1 MPDVSWLIEN
11 TAATLAAVFVF
22 GLLIGSFLNVVIL
35 RTPPR
40 LEFNW
45 RREARE
51 ILELPESAEAAPPG
65 LVADRSRC
73 PKCGHQLA
81 WFENIPVLSYVM
93 LRGRCRACKTPISI
107 QYPLVELL
115 TAVASVAVVWKF
127 GTGWEAGVGLLFT
140 WMLIAMSGIDLRTT
154 LLPDDLTLPALWL
167 GLLVAASASL
177 FVAPDVALWGAAL
190 GYLTLWSVYW
200 LFKLVTGK
208 EGMGYGDFKLLAAL
222 GAFVGPQGLI
232 PIILI
237 SSIVGTVI
245 GGTMLIVRGRDRQT
259 PIPFGPFLAIAG
271 WMQFMYGEAIV
282 ATYKRT
288 MGIY

>member
-1 MPDVSWLIEN
+1 MLDFSWLFEH
-11 TAATLAAVFVF
+11 TAVLWTAVFIL

-40 LEFNW
+40 LEYAW

-51 ILELPESAEAAPPG
+51 ILELPEAAETAPPG

-73 PKCGHQLA
+73 PKCGHQLS
-81 WFENIPVLSYVM
+81 WYENIPVFSYAV
-93 LRGRCRACKTPISI
+93 LRGRCRSCKAPISI

-115 TAVASVAVVWKF
+115 SGLASVAVIAQF
-127 GTGWEAGVGLLFT
+127 GAGWEGGIALVLT
-140 WMLIAMSGIDLRTT
+140 WILIAASGIDFRTT
-154 LLPDDLTLPALWL
+154 LLPDQFTLPLLWL
-167 GLLVAASASL
+167 GLLAAATASL
-177 FVAPDVALWGAAL
+177 YVQPAQSIWGAAL
-190 GYLTLWSVYW
+190 GYLSLWSVYW

-208 EGMGYGDFKLLAAL
+208 EGMGFGDFKLLAAL

-232 PIILI
+232 PIILM
-237 SSIVGTVI
+237 SSLVGAVI
-245 GGTMLIVRGRDRQT
+245 GSAILIVRGRDRQT

-271 WMQFMYGEAIV
+271 WLQFLYGDWII

-288 MGIY
+288 MGLY

>member
-1 MPDVSWLIEN
+1 MLNFSWLFEH
-11 TAATLAAVFVF
+11 TAVLLAAVFVL

-40 LEFNW
+40 LEYGW

-51 ILELPESAEAAPPG
+51 ILELPEAEEAAPPG

-73 PKCGHQLA
+73 PKCGHQLS
-81 WFENIPVLSYVM
+81 WYENIPVFSYAV
-93 LRGRCRACKTPISI
+93 LRGRCRACKSPISI

-115 TAVASVAVVWKF
+115 TGLASLAVVVHF
-127 GTGWEAGVGLLFT
+127 GAGWEAGIALLAT
-140 WMLIAMSGIDLRTT
+140 WILIAAAGIDFRTT
-154 LLPDDLTLPALWL
+154 LLPDQFTLPLLWL
-167 GLLVAASASL
+167 GLLAAATTTPY
-177 FVAPDVALWGAAL
+177 VTPAQAIWGAAL
-190 GYLTLWSVYW
+190 GYLSLWSVYW

-208 EGMGYGDFKLLAAL
+208 EGMGFGDFKLLAAL

-232 PIILI
+232 PIVLMSSLVGAVIGSAILI
-237 SSIVGTVI
+237 A
-245 GGTMLIVRGRDRQT
+245 RGRDRQT

-271 WMQFMYGEAIV
+271 WLQFLYGDWII

-288 MGIY
+288 MGFY